1 MPHKMAS
8 FFYAISLQIQIIV
21 VYLSYKIEAVLAES
35 GNSSNYKKYRD
46 KRLLPMAGHAFG

>member
-1 MPHKMAS
+1 MAS

-21 VYLSYKIEAVLAES
+21 VYLSYKIEAVLAEL

>member
-1 MPHKMAS
+1 MAS
-8 FFYAISLQIQIIV
+8 FFYVFFLQIQIIV

-46 KRLLPMAGHAFG
+46 TRLLPMAGHAFG

>member
-1 MPHKMAS
+1 MAS

-35 GNSSNYKKYRD
+35 GNSSNYKKYREQ
-46 KRLLPMAGHAFG
+46 RLLPMAGHAFG